1 MSVQLETKAIETPK
15 GTADGIS
22 LKWESF
28 SLLLIGAPKGFLACC
43 IFDID
48 MIDGFGKPAALVKSA
63 PDSPIGTLDNMVT
76 LPLMK
81 VNRHGKELGLEE
93 GMPVGEALELLF

>member
-1 MSVQLETKAIETPK
+1 MPVNLETKSIETSK
-15 GTADGIS
+15 GTAEGVS
-22 LKWESF
+22 LKFEPF

-48 MIDGFGKPAALVKSA
+48 LINDFDMPAALVKSG
-63 PDSPIGTLDNMVT
+63 PKTPIGTLDNMVT

-81 VNRHGKELGLEE
+81 VNAKAAALGLEE
-93 GMPVGEALELLF
+93 GMPVMKALELLF

>member
-1 MSVQLETKAIETPK
+1 MAVNLETKAISTPK
-15 GTADGIS
+15 GLAEGIS

-48 MIDGFGKPAALVKSA
+48 IIDQFGKPAALVKSS
-63 PDSPIGTLDNMVT
+63 PDSPIGTLDNMLT

-81 VNRHGKELGLEE
+81 VNAKAAELGLEE
-93 GMPVGEALELLF
+93 GMPVASALELLF